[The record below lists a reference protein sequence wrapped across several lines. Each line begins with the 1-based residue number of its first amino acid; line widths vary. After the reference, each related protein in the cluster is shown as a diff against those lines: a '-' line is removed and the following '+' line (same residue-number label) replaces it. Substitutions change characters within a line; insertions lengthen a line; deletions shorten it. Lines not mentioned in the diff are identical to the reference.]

1 MPVHSKD
8 GRWPR
13 FPTPAPTLFRRR
25 LERRSSPLCM
35 KLNAEFSFGSSRRH
49 DTSACITGTMIQE
62 ERRHGAPE
70 LFETRT
76 GNDSGRRRLCRDRS
90 SSTVVT
96 AAARQP
102 APHAA
107 RQFRPPSG
115 GHQQRGSCAAEARTG
130 SLAWLRPLASPSLG
144 LAPSSLG
151 LATSALGLAPPA
163 LASPPLLVSSPR
175 QEVWTRPRRSPRF
188 LIGHARSTRERLK
201 RKWPRWL
208 SPRGHFASAKDQNGR
223 QRPAYQRKP

>member
-1 MPVHSKD
+1 MRGLRVRSSQ
-8 GRWPR
+8 GRTMGVLSDTVADL
-13 FPTPAPTLFRRR
+13 FFRRR

-35 KLNAEFSFGSSRRH
+35 KLNAGFSFGSSRRR

-70 LFETRT
+70 LSEIRT

-90 SSTVVT
+90 SRTVVT

-107 RQFRPPSG
+107 RQFRRPSG

-130 SLAWLRPLASPSLG
+130 SLAWPRSSLG

-175 QEVWTRPRRSPRF
+175 QRYGRDR
-188 LIGHARSTRERLK
+188 
-201 RKWPRWL
+201 
-208 SPRGHFASAKDQNGR
+208 ASV
-223 QRPAYQRKP
+223 PVF